1 MPPRPAFP
9 LYSLLTRLLHRARV
23 SGLDNTVGSTGNVF
37 ALTESVEQ
45 MGTNLM
51 AATNQS
57 IALLAK
63 ANAATASLMAHPTVQ
78 LSLGGDGG
86 LGA

>member
-1 MPPRPAFP
+1 MVGKVQQ
-9 LYSLLTRLLHRARV
+9 S
-23 SGLDNTVGSTGNVF
+23 LDNTVGSTSNVL
-37 ALTESVEQ
+37 ALTDSIES
-45 MGTNLM
+45 MGVNLM

-63 ANAATASLMAHPTVQ
+63 ANAATGALMLHPTLQ

-86 LGA
+86 LGVA